1 MSNLP
6 TCSHFRS
13 YKLQKQPVDG
23 HTGRPGPRD
32 PRDPTKTGKPGPRT
46 LLEPKKNWKTRTRDT
61 SRTLVGH

>member
-6 TCSHFRS
+6 ICSHFRS

-32 PRDPTKTGKPGPRT
+32 PRETLQKLENQEPGPYWNPRKTGKPGPGI
-46 LLEPKKNWKTRTRDT
+46 
-61 SRTLVGH
+61 LVGP